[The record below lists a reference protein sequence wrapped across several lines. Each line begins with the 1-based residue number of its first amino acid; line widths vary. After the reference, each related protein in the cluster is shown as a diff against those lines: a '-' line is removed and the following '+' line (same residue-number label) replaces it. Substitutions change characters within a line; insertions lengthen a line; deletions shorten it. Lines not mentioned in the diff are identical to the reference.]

1 MNDITRVIVLS
12 QSDYQEN
19 DAIIK
24 AFSYDYGLMS
34 FVAKG
39 IRKINSKNRS
49 ICMPFAIS
57 EFQFNLKE
65 SSSLQSLLNGQIIVT
80 NHRLHDDLSK
90 YAIASLWTE
99 LLGMSLEGESDEALI
114 HDLFEN
120 TITLFKLI
128 EESDNYAAF
137 ILFMLANFLDRT
149 GFAPHV
155 DSCVVC
161 DASKVNSLSIEEGG
175 FVCSDC
181 QMHLHTPIFEVE
193 LLRDFRLAQK
203 VGFDKLKDY
212 LNYKKPHP
220 DCVKWMIQFFEY
232 HIGTS
237 LKAWEFM
244 HKWSIIEEL

>member
-1 MNDITRVIVLS
+1 MNDVTRVIILS

-19 DAIIK
+19 DALVRV
-24 AFSYDYGLMS
+24 FSYDYGLLS
-34 FVAKG
+34 FMAKG

-65 SSSLQSLLNGQIIVT
+65 TSTLQSLLNGQILVT
-80 NHRLHDDLSK
+80 NHKLHDDLNK

-99 LLGMSLEGESDEALI
+99 LLTMSLEGESDEDMI
-114 HDLFEN
+114 HELFEN
-120 TITLFKLI
+120 TINLFKMI
-128 EESDNYAAF
+128 EESNNYSAM
-137 ILFMLANFLDRT
+137 ILYMLANFLERT

-181 QMHLHTPIFEVE
+181 QMHLHTQIIEVE

-203 VGFDKLKDY
+203 VSFAKLDDY

-220 DCVKWMIQFFEY
+220 ECVKWMIRFFEY

>member
-12 QSDYQEN
+12 QSDFQEN
-19 DAIIK
+19 HAIIK
-24 AFSYDYGLMS
+24 VFSYDFGMMS

-57 EFQFNLKE
+57 EFQYNLKE
-65 SSSLQSLLNGQIIVT
+65 SSSLQLLLNGQIIVS
-80 NHRLHDDLSK
+80 NHKLHDDLSK

-99 LLGMSLEGESDEALI
+99 LLILSLEGERDENLI
-114 HDLFEN
+114 HELFEN
-120 TITLFKLI
+120 TINLFKLI

-137 ILFMLANFLDRT
+137 ILFMLAHFLDRT

-161 DASKVNSLSIEEGG
+161 NANKVNGLSIEEGG
-175 FVCSDC
+175 FVCSKC
-181 QMHLHTPIFEVE
+181 QMHLHSPILEVE
-193 LLRDFRLAQK
+193 FLRDFRLAQK

-212 LNYKKPHP
+212 LNYKKPHH
-220 DCVKWMIQFFEY
+220 DCVKSLIQFFEY
-232 HIGTS
+232 HIETK